1 MRLLHLSFVSAMCAL
16 SPIAL
21 AAPGTSTSQSGG
33 ATDAAATAAQQ
44 TSLIKISTI
53 EGKDSNDEF
62 TRNVQVLE
70 AQRQEIMKLNE
81 STNAA
86 PAGKAHDDLQAQLDA
101 AVARLDGDNKSMAK
115 TYGYS
120 ILRNYVR
127 VPEVSEIF
135 VVLTEDEIA
144 KQPAPKDGS
153 EPAKTLK
160 VATISDAQGNQAFQ
174 TTVQNLQQMRQQ
186 AEAIKATLDAATDP
200 KDKAYQQGQLDLMMK
215 FLNEANA
222 LATKTYAF
230 NLNRQYVMSIEKS
243 TLYMAA
249 TPEEAAQ
256 VQQEET
262 AAATKAAA
270 KGEVK
275 AAAKGETNAAA
286 QAPASAPAT
295 TKSAAK
301 GDVKAPVTTKAAAQA
316 PASAPA
322 TTKPSAQ
329 APASAPAT
337 TKPAAQAPASAP
349 ATTKPAAQA
358 PASAP
363 ATTKPAAQAPVSV
376 PASAPVP
383 AKGTAKSDPKSA
395 PKSDPKSDPKSAPPQ

>member
-1 MRLLHLSFVSAMCAL
+1 MRLLHLIFVSTMCAL
-16 SPIAL
+16 PPIAV

-275 AAAKGETNAAA
+275 AAAKGETKAAA

-301 GDVKAPVTTKAAAQA
+301 GDVK
-316 PASAPA
+316 
-322 TTKPSAQ
+322 
-329 APASAPAT
+329 
-337 TKPAAQAPASAP
+337 AP

-395 PKSDPKSDPKSAPPQ
+395 PKSDPKSDPNSAPPQ

>member
-1 MRLLHLSFVSAMCAL
+1 MCAL

-101 AVARLDGDNKSMAK
+101 AVARLDGDNKTMAK

-275 AAAKGETNAAA
+275 AAAKGETKAAA

-301 GDVKAPVTTKAAAQA
+301 GDVKAPATTKAAAQV
-316 PASAPA
+316 PASAA
-322 TTKPSAQ
+322 
-329 APASAPAT
+329 AT
-337 TKPAAQAPASAP
+337 TKPAAQSPASAS
-349 ATTKPAAQA
+349 ATTKAAAQA

-395 PKSDPKSDPKSAPPQ
+395 PKSDPKSAPKSDPTSGPKSDPNSAPPQ

>member
-1 MRLLHLSFVSAMCAL
+1 MRLVYLFFVSAMCAL

-21 AAPGTSTSQSGG
+21 AASGTSTSQSGG
-33 ATDAAATAAQQ
+33 TTDAAATAAQQ

-101 AVARLDGDNKSMAK
+101 AVARLDGDNKTMAK

-135 VVLTEDEIA
+135 VVLTKDEIA

-275 AAAKGETNAAA
+275 AAAKGETKAAA

-301 GDVKAPVTTKAAAQA
+301 GDVKAPATTKAAAQA
-316 PASAPA
+316 PASAP
-322 TTKPSAQ
+322 T
-329 APASAPAT
+329 T

-349 ATTKPAAQA
+349 ATTKAAAQA

-395 PKSDPKSDPKSAPPQ
+395 PKSDPKSAPKSDPTSAPKSDPNSAPPQ